1 MLFPIMLF
9 VTLATVQR
17 VRLCSGSYYSTRTGS
32 WRTKSRGAWPE
43 SQRSRRGTYWGENQ
57 GQDIFH
63 VNKTYLLD
71 YKLNAQTMQT
81 LIFIAA
87 VVCL

>member
-1 MLFPIMLF
+1 MYVCALED
-9 VTLATVQR
+9 ATQPAQVHGEQKTVGR
-17 VRLCSGSYYSTRTGS
+17 C
-32 WRTKSRGAWPE
+32 RGTWPE
-43 SQRSRRGTYWGENQ
+43 SQRSRRGTYWRENQ
-57 GQDIFH
+57 DQDIFH